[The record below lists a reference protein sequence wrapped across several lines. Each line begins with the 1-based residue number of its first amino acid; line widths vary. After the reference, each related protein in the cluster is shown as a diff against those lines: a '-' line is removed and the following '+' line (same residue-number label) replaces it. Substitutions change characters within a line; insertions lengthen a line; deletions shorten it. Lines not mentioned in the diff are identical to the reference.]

1 MSRGC
6 ICIRISIGHIVRGG
20 GGGVYL
26 GLSVIAIEE
35 VVATGGIALNGA
47 HFAIHNLVKLG
58 NLTRHWEMGP
68 GLGAVLKGLDKK
80 G

>member
-1 MSRGC
+1 M
-6 ICIRISIGHIVRGG
+6 
-20 GGGVYL
+20 